1 MAKRK
6 ALSFDEKLKII
17 QQYDEKKGVTNK
29 QQFANEIGIPVST
42 LKTLLKKRE
51 EIESSAFSG
60 ISKRRR
66 VRKGKNEDLEEVL
79 YQWFQQARGNNLPI
93 NGPIMTEK
101 ANEIAKG
108 LGINDFSGSAGWL
121 DRFRKRY
128 GIKYRQISGE
138 AEAVDDDSIAPWIE
152 NLLPNL
158 LKDYAPEDV
167 YNADEFGLFFKLMPD
182 KSLVLKDEKCHGGKL
197 SKDRLTVLACS
208 NWTGSDKLKLMVIG
222 KSKSPRCFKNVRT
235 FPCNYKA
242 QNSAWMTGCLFTE
255 WVQQLDRK
263 FGTEKRKVL
272 LFVDN
277 SPAHPKGIPLKNI
290 KLEYFPPNSTS
301 KLQPLDQGVIKVLK
315 QKYRKKL
322 VQRYL
327 REIESGED
335 SSCKINVLDAI
346 HYVSTAWDEIAPDV
360 IRNCF
365 RKAHF
370 ESKSNENDLNDA
382 DFLDIEFEEQYP
394 GYCSVDDDLP
404 ITETLEIQDMID
416 MAKGK

>member
-138 AEAVDDDSIAPWIE
+138 AEAADDDNIAPWIE

-182 KSLVLKDEKCHGGKL
+182 KSLVLKDEKCHG
-197 SKDRLTVLACS
+197 
-208 NWTGSDKLKLMVIG
+208 
-222 KSKSPRCFKNVRT
+222 
-235 FPCNYKA
+235 
-242 QNSAWMTGCLFTE
+242 
-255 WVQQLDRK
+255 
-263 FGTEKRKVL
+263 
-272 LFVDN
+272 
-277 SPAHPKGIPLKNI
+277 
-290 KLEYFPPNSTS
+290 
-301 KLQPLDQGVIKVLK
+301 VLK

-346 HYVSTAWDEIAPDV
+346 HYVSAAWDEIAPDV

-370 ESKSNENDLNDA
+370 ESKSNENDLNVA

-416 MAKGK
+416 MAKDGEFEVDNEEEEEDEPPQLPSFISACDSVSVLRQALSSTENSEAMLRELNRIESFIIRNFRKPTSYDGGKQLLMENFLTKK